1 MSNEG
6 EHQIT
11 VHGGG
16 ELTGATNL
24 STKELL
30 GRIVEE
36 GTALVRKE
44 MELAR
49 AELTADLKA
58 EVRTAKALGVG
69 AILGLC
75 GLVLALVTIVFALA
89 LVMPGWAAALIVTG
103 VVLAAAGVVAAIG
116 WKRRVRTPLE
126 RTRKHLK
133 EDVRW
138 MKERVV

>member
-1 MSNEG
+1 MKTTDE
-6 EHQIT
+6 
-11 VHGGG
+11 
-16 ELTGATNL
+16 ELTITSGGSEVGSSNL

-44 MELAR
+44 MELAKS
-49 AELTADLKA
+49 ELLADVKA
-58 EVRTAKALGVG
+58 EVRVVKALGAG

-75 GLVLALVTIVFALA
+75 GLNLALVTVVLA
-89 LVMPGWAAALIVTG
+89 LSLALPGWAAGLIVTA
-103 VVLAAAGVVAAIG
+103 VVLAAAGIVAAVG
-116 WKRRVRTPLE
+116 WRRRVRTPLE

-133 EDVRW
+133 EDVKW